1 MEFSYEEYNVMFV
14 QNATD
19 CILRFE
25 DKKTLKLYE
34 NTFFERDFTEFS
46 PFGGLDFVCNLIQE
60 ALGESNEEIAVTKCA
75 FVSKNLVLN
84 IEYSSSVFPKPLEV
98 ILNLLPKRRES
109 ATEDMETMGR
119 RIKDMEKMI
128 QSLQILKERVETLED
143 MNDGMVMIPGCYP
156 IPANVQ
162 HLNLLLFGSQVPAG
176 IPNIGNVLANSG
188 SIHFVA
194 HNTTNGWGNL
204 MTSNQPLTTSLSN
217 IHYNHVTNASLTTL
231 KNLKYLQS
239 CETLVLSGMSLITD
253 YSPIGQMKN
262 LKTLAIIGSPNNQ
275 FIPQLKDISWMKDL
289 LQLENVYFTH
299 CQHLV
304 NIRPLQ
310 SLENL
315 KILNIQGTGV
325 KNSDCLR
332 QSALMITK

>member
-1 MEFSYEEYNVMFV
+1 MEFSYGEYNVTFV

-34 NTFFERDFTEFS
+34 NTFFERDFAEFS

-60 ALGESNEEIAVTKCA
+60 ALGKANEKVAVKKCA
-75 FVSKNLVLN
+75 FVSKNLVLT

-98 ILNLLPKRRES
+98 ILNLAPKRRES

-119 RIKDMEKMI
+119 RLKDMEKMI
-128 QSLQILKERVETLED
+128 QSLRCLKERIEMLED

-156 IPANVQ
+156 VPQDVK
-162 HLNLLLFGSQVPAG
+162 HLNLLLFGSQVPEG
-176 IPNIGNVLANSG
+176 IPNIGNVLAYNGLTLFVTMQSG
-188 SIHFVA
+188 Q
-194 HNTTNGWGNL
+194 WGRGAL
-204 MTSNQPLTTSLSN
+204 SDTQPLLNSLSN
-217 IHYNHVTNASLTTL
+217 VHYNHVTNASLTTL

-239 CETLVLSGMSLITD
+239 CETLILSGMSLITD

-262 LKTLAIIGSPNNQ
+262 LKTLAIVGSPNNQ
-275 FIPQLKDISWMKDL
+275 FTPQLEDIAWIKDL
-289 LQLENVYFTH
+289 LQLKNVYFTH

-315 KILNIQGTGV
+315 KVLNIQGTGV
-325 KNSDCLR
+325 KNSEFLR
-332 QSALMITK
+332 QSTLTIKK

>member
-1 MEFSYEEYNVMFV
+1 MEFSYGEYNVTFV

-34 NTFFERDFTEFS
+34 NTFFERDFGEFS

-60 ALGESNEEIAVTKCA
+60 ALGKANEKVAVKKCA
-75 FVSKNLVLN
+75 FVSKNLVLT

-98 ILNLLPKRRES
+98 ILNLAPKRRES

-128 QSLQILKERVETLED
+128 QSLRCLKERIEMLED

-156 IPANVQ
+156 VPQDVK

-176 IPNIGNVLANSG
+176 IPNMGNALG
-188 SIHFVA
+188 P
-194 HNTTNGWGNL
+194 HNQLYCVNYVQAGWGGGIN
-204 MTSNQPLTTSLSN
+204 SQHPNTTSLSN

-239 CETLVLSGMSLITD
+239 CETLILSGMSLITD

-262 LKTLAIIGSPNNQ
+262 LKTLAIVGSPNNQ
-275 FIPQLKDISWMKDL
+275 FIPQLKDIAFVKDL
-289 LQLENVYFTH
+289 HKLENVYFTH

-310 SLENL
+310 SLDNL

-325 KNSDCLR
+325 MNSDFLR
-332 QSALMITK
+332 QSALTITK